1 MQHCYSVR
9 ISQRVLEQ
17 ISIEKLF
24 YNLRNENDLHQWRV
38 TPTSVSISQL
48 KPNSDLTIQLPLC
61 FEFNLSS
68 VLMEG
73 DGIYG

>member
-1 MQHCYSVR
+1 MLQCYSVR

-38 TPTSVSISQL
+38 TSVSISQL

-61 FEFNLSS
+61 FKFNLSS

-73 DGIYG
+73 DGIYD